1 MQDLYAGL
9 PAAHRDA
16 ARSLIERVFSA
27 DAARDLDGFMALL
40 APDIVFRLG
49 SQPELHGQAAVR
61 AAIGG
66 LFGMLAGGIEHH
78 LRSVWGSAETVLA
91 YQAEATFKR
100 PDGSIATLPYVNVL
114 HMAPDGLVADYRIHI
129 DPAPLFQPG

>member
-1 MQDLYAGL
+1 MPDKYNLQ
-9 PAAHRDA
+9 PPQQRAAA
-16 ARSLIERVFSA
+16 QTLIESVFAA

-40 APDIVFRLG
+40 APDITLRLG

-66 LFGMLAGGIEHH
+66 LFGMLAGGIQHR
-78 LRSVWGSAETVLA
+78 LIAVWGGGDVLA
-91 YQAEATFKR
+91 YQAEAAFSLQGGR
-100 PDGSIATLPYVNVL
+100 SVTLPYVNVL
-114 HMAPDGLVADYRIHI
+114 RTASDGLVAEYRIHI